1 MRYQVRWLPAVV
13 IAVAIFVM
21 SVAPRAPGEALI
33 GPFGLMGLDKYG
45 HAFAYC
51 CLAGTV
57 TFALVPRDRWVTTI
71 VLSIAVVSLYG
82 GGVEIIQGVV
92 GRDLSVFDWIADIL
106 GAIVGAL
113 LATGLDP
120 WLTRFRLTA

>member
-21 SVAPRAPGEALI
+21 SVAPRAPGEALM

-45 HAFAYC
+45 HAVAYC

-57 TFALVPRDRWVTTI
+57 TFALVPQDRWVTTI
-71 VLSIAVVSLYG
+71 ILSIAVVSLYG
-82 GGVEIIQGVV
+82 GGVEIIQWVV
-92 GRDLSVFDWIADIL
+92 GRDISVFDWVADIL